1 MRGPSLTALPRKHAR
16 ASYEARCG
24 GDASASE
31 AMIEAPSTTTT
42 SPPLLSHVELVG
54 LVAAL
59 MAIGAL
65 SIDVMLPAL
74 PEIGASLGVTADND
88 RQLVIV
94 VYVMAAGLAQ
104 LVYGP
109 LADAL
114 GRRKVLLGSLALSV
128 IATALC
134 AASYSFPLFLA
145 ARGIQGIANAAAR
158 VVAMA
163 LVRDLS
169 VGRRMAQIMST
180 ALTVFMIV
188 PILAPGIGQLILLFG
203 PWRGVFVMLL
213 SASLSVLLWV
223 WLRLPETLPAA
234 MRIPMSVR
242 GSLRAYRQV
251 IASRVTLGYTLAQT
265 LGFGAMFSYLTSAQ
279 QVFGEV
285 FGLGALFPLAFA
297 SVAVTLSAAQ
307 FTNSRFVMRFGMH
320 RLSHAAAVA
329 FALVSGLHAAVA
341 HGLGDEPLGLFLALL
356 LPAMFMFGFVNAN
369 FSAIA
374 MEPMGKLAGS
384 ASAFTGFVTTVGGA
398 LFGGMVGRAYD
409 GTAAPLLTGHAMLGA
424 GSVLVVLI
432 TERGRLFKSG
442 ALELSVDEHPTGEHE
457 RERQKQ

>member
-1 MRGPSLTALPRKHAR
+1 
-16 ASYEARCG
+16 
-24 GDASASE
+24 
-31 AMIEAPSTTTT
+31 MIEAETTT
-42 SPPLLSHVELVG
+42 PRPLLSHVELVG

-74 PEIGASLGVTADND
+74 PQIGASLGVTNDND

-94 VYVMAAGLAQ
+94 VYVMAAGVAQ

-109 LADAL
+109 LTDAL
-114 GRRKVLLGSLALSV
+114 GRRRVLLASLGLSV
-128 IATALC
+128 LASTLC

-145 ARGIQGIANAAAR
+145 ARGIQGVANAAAR
-158 VVAMA
+158 VVALA

-203 PWRGVFVMLL
+203 PWRGVFVMLVA
-213 SASLSVLLWV
+213 ASLSVLVWV
-223 WLRLPETLPAA
+223 WTRLPETLPVAA
-234 MRIPMSVR
+234 RIPVSVL
-242 GSLRAYRQV
+242 GSLRAYQRV
-251 IASRVTLGYTLAQT
+251 IGNRITLGYTLAQT
-265 LGFGAMFSYLTSAQ
+265 AAFGAMFAYLTSAQ

-285 FGLGALFPLAFA
+285 FALGALFPLAFA

-307 FTNSRFVMRFGMH
+307 FTNARFVMRFGMH
-320 RLSHAAAVA
+320 RLSHAAAIG
-329 FALVSGLHAAVA
+329 FSLVSGLHALYA
-341 HGLGDEPLGLFLALL
+341 HLAPDESLSVFLGAL
-356 LPAMFMFGFVNAN
+356 LPAMFLFGFVNAN
-369 FSAIA
+369 YSAIA

-398 LFGGMVGRAYD
+398 VLGGAVGRAFD
-409 GTAAPLLTGHAMLGA
+409 GTPAPLVTGHAVLGA
-424 GSVLVVLI
+424 GGVLI
-432 TERGRLFKSG
+432 VLATERGRLFRSG
-442 ALELSVDEHPTGEHE
+442 SATGM
-457 RERQKQ
+457 

>member
-1 MRGPSLTALPRKHAR
+1 
-16 ASYEARCG
+16 
-24 GDASASE
+24 
-31 AMIEAPSTTTT
+31 MIEAPSTTTHP
-42 SPPLLSHVELVG
+42 PPLLSHAELVG

-74 PEIGASLGVTADND
+74 PQIGASLGVQSDND

-94 VYVMAAGLAQ
+94 VYVMAAGFAQ
-104 LVYGP
+104 LIYGP

-114 GRRKVLLGSLALSV
+114 GRRKVLVGSLGLSV

-145 ARGIQGIANAAAR
+145 ARGIQGVSNSAAR

-180 ALTVFMIV
+180 AMTIFMIV

-203 PWRGVFVMLL
+203 AWRGVFVMLL

-223 WLRLPETLPAA
+223 WLRLPETLPLA

-251 IASRVTLGYTLAQT
+251 IESRVTLGYTLAQT
-265 LGFGAMFSYLTSAQ
+265 FGFGAMFAYLTSAQ

-285 FGLGALFPLAFA
+285 FELGALFPLAFA
-297 SVAVTLSAAQ
+297 SVAVALTAAQ
-307 FTNSRFVMRFGMH
+307 FANARFVMRFGMH
-320 RLSHAAAVA
+320 RLSHAAALA
-329 FALVSGLHAAVA
+329 FFLVSALHAVYAHAV
-341 HGLGDEPLGLFLALL
+341 GSEPLAVFLGLL
-356 LPAMFMFGFVNAN
+356 LPSMFMFGFVNAN

-398 LFGGMVGRAYD
+398 LFGGVVGRAFD
-409 GTAAPLLTGHAMLGA
+409 GTTAPLLTGHALLGL
-424 GSVLVVLI
+424 GTVLVVLI
-432 TERGRLFKSG
+432 TERGRLFSG
-442 ALELSVDEHPTGEHE
+442 STP
-457 RERQKQ
+457 